1 MNNKERYKQ
10 AFSALQTS
18 GQLSMEVEKMREIQ
32 KKHKRN
38 MIAAAA
44 VACTIIIGGS
54 GTAYAADIGGI
65 QEKVSI
71 WLYGA
76 QTEAD
81 IMENGDGGYTVR
93 YERDGEEQGVTAFG
107 GVSIDDDGTQTWL
120 SADELVD
127 AMNESADVDEDAD
140 GRVWVYYYDQKVD
153 VTDLFDDEGICRV
166 SMTHEGQV
174 IYLEIEREEYDG
186 YVSYPYSQTND
197 LPEEEIEKYT
207 DITPK

>member
-18 GQLSMEVEKMREIQ
+18 GQLSMEVEKMTEIQ
-32 KKHKRN
+32 KKHKKN

-44 VACTIIIGGS
+44 VACSVIIGGS

-65 QEKVSI
+65 QEKVYI
-71 WLYGA
+71 WLHGV

-81 IMENGDGGYTVR
+81 IVENGEGGYTIR
-93 YERDGEEQGVTAFG
+93 YERDGEEQGVSAFG
-107 GVSIDDDGTQTWL
+107 GVSIDSDGTQTWL
-120 SADELVD
+120 SADELVE

-140 GRVWVYYYDQKVD
+140 GKVWVYYYDKKAD

-166 SMTHEGQV
+166 KMAHEGKV
-174 IYLEIEREEYDG
+174 IYLEIERGEYGG
-186 YVSYPYSQTND
+186 YSYSQTND
-197 LPEEEIEKYT
+197 VPEEEIEKYT
-207 DITPK
+207 DITLE

>member
-1 MNNKERYKQ
+1 MTNKERYKQ

-18 GQLSMEVEKMREIQ
+18 VQLSMEVEKMAEIQ

-38 MIAAAA
+38 IIAAAA
-44 VACTIIIGGS
+44 IACAVVIGGS

-65 QEKVSI
+65 QEKVYI
-71 WLYGA
+71 WLHGA

-81 IMENGDGGYTVR
+81 IVENGEGGYEVR

-107 GVSIDDDGTQTWL
+107 GVSIDSDGTVDWL
-120 SADELVD
+120 SVDELVEGL
-127 AMNESADVDEDAD
+127 NESADVDKDAD

-153 VTDLFDDEGICRV
+153 ITDLFDDEGVCRV
-166 SMTHEGQV
+166 KMTHEGQV
-174 IYLEIEREEYDG
+174 IYLEIEQGEYG
-186 YVSYPYSQTND
+186 GFPYSQTND
-197 LPEEEIEKYT
+197 LPEEEIEKYI

>member
-18 GQLSMEVEKMREIQ
+18 GQLSMEVEKMTEIQ

-44 VACTIIIGGS
+44 VACSVIIGGS

-65 QEKVSI
+65 QQKVFI
-71 WLYGA
+71 WLHGA

-81 IMENGDGGYTVR
+81 IVENGEGGYTVR
-93 YERDGEEQGVTAFG
+93 YERDGEEYGVSAFG
-107 GVSIDDDGTQTWL
+107 GVSIDSDGTQTWL

-140 GRVWVYYYDQKVD
+140 GKVWVYYYDQKAD

-166 SMTHEGQV
+166 KMAHEDKV
-174 IYLEIEREEYDG
+174 IYLEIERGEYG
-186 YVSYPYSQTND
+186 GYPYSQTND
-197 LPEEEIEKYT
+197 VPEEEIEKYT
-207 DITPK
+207 DITLE

>member
-1 MNNKERYKQ
+1 MTNKERYKQ

-18 GQLSMEVEKMREIQ
+18 VQLTMEVEKMAEIQ

-38 MIAAAA
+38 IIAAAA
-44 VACTIIIGGS
+44 IACAVVIGGS

-65 QEKVSI
+65 QEKVYI
-71 WLYGA
+71 WLHGA

-81 IMENGDGGYTVR
+81 IVENGEGGYEVR

-107 GVSIDDDGTQTWL
+107 GVSIDSDGTVDWL
-120 SADELVD
+120 SVDELVEGL
-127 AMNESADVDEDAD
+127 NESADVDKDAD

-153 VTDLFDDEGICRV
+153 ITDLFDDEGVCRV
-166 SMTHEGQV
+166 KMTHEGQV
-174 IYLEIEREEYDG
+174 IYLEIEQGEYG
-186 YVSYPYSQTND
+186 GFPYSQTND
-197 LPEEEIEKYT
+197 LPEEEIEKYI

>member
-18 GQLSMEVEKMREIQ
+18 GQLSMEVEKMTEIQ

-44 VACTIIIGGS
+44 VACSVIIGGS

-65 QEKVSI
+65 QEKVYI
-71 WLYGA
+71 WLHGV

-81 IMENGDGGYTVR
+81 IVENAEGGYTVR
-93 YERDGEEQGVTAFG
+93 YERDGEEQGVSAFG
-107 GVSIDDDGTQTWL
+107 GVSIDSDGTQTWL

-140 GRVWVYYYDQKVD
+140 GKVWVYYYDQKAD

-166 SMTHEGQV
+166 KMAHEGKV
-174 IYLEIEREEYDG
+174 IYLEIKRGENG
-186 YVSYPYSQTND
+186 GYPYSQTD
-197 LPEEEIEKYT
+197 DVPEEEIEKYT
-207 DITPK
+207 DITLE